1 LQRGLARLLFENFQA
16 AQQRHAG
23 AQQIGHLREEA
34 RDHARRDAAAA
45 PGDGRRLLGRSMRTG
60 NRPRESSMVSTSRSL
75 PAVSVPEVR
84 APVVARAS

>member
-34 RDHARRDAAAA
+34 ATTRVETRPPRQATAAVCLAA
-45 PGDGRRLLGRSMRTG
+45 SMRTG
-60 NRPRESSMVSTSRSL
+60 KQAAPNR
-75 PAVSVPEVR
+75 AW
-84 APVVARAS
+84 